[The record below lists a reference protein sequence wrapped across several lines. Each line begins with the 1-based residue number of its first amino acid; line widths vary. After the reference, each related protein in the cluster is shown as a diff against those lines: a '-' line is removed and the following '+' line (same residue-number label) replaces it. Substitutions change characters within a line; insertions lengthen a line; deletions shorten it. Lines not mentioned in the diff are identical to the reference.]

1 VLHKLSVA
9 EKLHL
14 LLLDKKVLVDLC
26 PPEEPDVAIVSDGPL
41 REASRVQLSTLGF
54 CFPRSHQ
61 PGQTK
66 HLQHLLAL
74 LVHVV
79 GDGAGQPVGLGPL
92 SHQGVLLSSKSG
104 LESVQLSLRQL
115 LRLIHNAVGY
125 VRRNINMIYIIIFVN
140 INNC

>member
-1 VLHKLSVA
+1 MYDKALRISADHAPILLLI
-9 EKLHL
+9 KLHL

-79 GDGAGQPVGLGPL
+79 GG
-92 SHQGVLLSSKSG
+92 KSG